1 MIKYRWGGVGWGW
14 DNNVHVP
21 VYTHNDGDDDDDDDD
36 GDDDDDDDGDDDDG
50 GGDDDDDPH
59 DHDFHGCTS
68 EGNSGRTSEWDR
80 GVQASGRPLEPGL
93 WHLFLQHPGL
103 LHRKK
108 VWRHVSNWTYT
119 LKRQKCLDAT
129 EAATTFEACRAVH

>member
-1 MIKYRWGGVGWGW
+1 MMVVMMMMIPMIMIMIFMGVQAREIVG
-14 DNNVHVP
+14 VQA
-21 VYTHNDGDDDDDDDD
+21 
-36 GDDDDDDDGDDDDG
+36 
-50 GGDDDDDPH
+50 
-59 DHDFHGCTS
+59 S
-68 EGNSGRTSEWDR
+68 ENR

-108 VWRHVSNWTYT
+108 VWIHVSSWTYT